1 MELKLMTIKV
11 IALKQHLSQT
21 KVYYLNLAEPKNQQ
35 LYMMIL
41 EKGELLTLTSYN
53 TRKDQ
58 YEEVTSL
65 FPKSFLQNLS
75 EHIYFQIN
83 SKSYND
89 EEDPHRKSIL

>member
-1 MELKLMTIKV
+1 MTIKV

-21 KVYYLNLAEPKNQQ
+21 KVYYLNLTEPKNQQ
-35 LYMMIL
+35 LYMMIF

-53 TRKDQ
+53 TRKGQ

-89 EEDPHRKSIL
+89 EEGTHRKSIL